1 MPIKKWLVTYKGNF
15 GQPNKPEVN
24 ITWKLIIPLIYK
36 PNYILTAQINTSLL
50 FIMPQRVAINIPPAY
65 YITVIAIIRTMDK
78 EPELLDA
85 SYIDPT
91 LANCYLAG
99 QLPYN

>member
-1 MPIKKWLVTYKGNF
+1 
-15 GQPNKPEVN
+15 
-24 ITWKLIIPLIYK
+24 
-36 PNYILTAQINTSLL
+36 
-50 FIMPQRVAINIPPAY
+50 MPQRVAIDIPPVY
-65 YITVIAIIRTMDK
+65 YITAITIIGTMDE

-85 SYIDPT
+85 SYVDPT